1 MVSDFGNSGL
11 GRSTIGRLGRVH
23 RLKFKN
29 NTMCNEHPVAYAVIQ
44 FEEGYAFL
52 CVNLRLK
59 LCMCSMRL
67 TWMERDVNCSTRIHK
82 NVL

>member
-1 MVSDFGNSGL
+1 
-11 GRSTIGRLGRVH
+11 
-23 RLKFKN
+23 
-29 NTMCNEHPVAYAVIQ
+29 MCNEHPVAYAVIQ
-44 FEEGYAFL
+44 FEGGYAFL